1 MSNAQAVRTIDY
13 QNDTGTEAFLFPHG
27 MAGFPEDTR
36 YGFLYEGRGDIV
48 CMQSLDN
55 IAASFLMT
63 PWDEVRLG
71 PPPALT
77 SEQRF
82 CLQMEYGEMPFW
94 MLVLNPFANPEWI
107 VANLRAP
114 VAVNDAGRRGVQCI
128 QADPNL
134 ELRYRWMPQPDKA
147 P

>member
-1 MSNAQAVRTIDY
+1 MSNVQAVRTVDY

-63 PWDEVRLG
+63 PWDEARLGAPPAALDHPIRVGNSFESEVLVRLIR
-71 PPPALT
+71 T
-77 SEQRF
+77 
-82 CLQMEYGEMPFW
+82 
-94 MLVLNPFANPEWI
+94 V
-107 VANLRAP
+107 VARIPTGAAP
-114 VAVNDAGRRGVQCI
+114 
-128 QADPNL
+128 
-134 ELRYRWMPQPDKA
+134 
-147 P
+147 